1 MKSSEILREAA
12 RLVESEQ
19 HTFSCHAISDA
30 AGIDDLCSTD
40 TEAHKAYAILL
51 GRLPSVSDIWHGMT
65 GNRQEVTNVR
75 VMALCLAAA
84 IAESEGD

>member
-12 RLVESEQ
+12 RLVESGQ

-30 AGIDDLCSTD
+30 AGLDDVCCTD
-40 TEAHKAYAILL
+40 TGAHKAYAILL
-51 GRLPSVSDIWHGMT
+51 GRLPDVSDIWRGLT
-65 GNRQEVTNVR
+65 GRREEGTNVR